1 MKKTKIIATIGPSCN
16 NKEVLMEMVNNGVD
30 VIRINLSHADED
42 FCDKA
47 IALIREI
54 ENELHKPIGIMLDTN
69 GPSIRLDEIK
79 EEKVLLKQDKEIKL
93 YNYPV
98 LCNNTQISVN
108 YNDVVND
115 LVQGDILLLSDGM
128 VELEVIDLF
137 EDYVLCKINKEGYIY
152 SKQTVHLKD
161 KSFNVPF
168 MNNEDK
174 ESILYGINNDVDFIA
189 LSYVR
194 DEQDVLMVVDM
205 LIENGNDHIGII
217 SKIENASA
225 LNNLDEILKVS
236 DGVMVA
242 RGDLGIELSLERLPY
257 FQKTILSH
265 AREQEKIGIVATDL
279 LMSME
284 KSSMPSR
291 AEVSDIYNAVMD
303 KCDAVMLSGE
313 TTTGFY
319 PIESVKT
326 MARVI
331 ESAEEDFDY
340 VENLSETIRSTK
352 QDITSS
358 IAYSVVDSS
367 LRLLTSAIIANT
379 NSGYTAKKISYFR
392 PNCPILGLSP
402 SQDTIRSLTLVYGVM
417 PILTNEC
424 QSTDTIVKMCVKVA
438 TKYLSLIENDLVI
451 VTGGFPISNKNTN
464 FMKIEVID

>member
-1 MKKTKIIATIGPSCN
+1 MKKTKIIATIGPASN
-16 NKEVLMEMVNNGVD
+16 NKETLIEMVNNGCN
-30 VIRINLSHADED
+30 VIRINLSHADKEY
-42 FCDKA
+42 CDKA
-47 IALIREI
+47 ISLIRKVEK
-54 ENELHKPIGIMLDTN
+54 ELNKPIGIMLDTN
-69 GPSIRLDEIK
+69 GPSVRLDEIK
-79 EEKVLLKQDKEIKL
+79 EEKVFLTKDKEIKL
-93 YNYPV
+93 YNFPV

-108 YNDVVND
+108 YSEIVND
-115 LVQGDILLLSDGM
+115 LVVGDILLLSDGM

-137 EDYVLCKINKEGYIY
+137 NDYVLCKIVKEGYIY

-161 KSFNVPF
+161 KSFNIPF
-168 MNNEDK
+168 MNELDY

-217 SKIENASA
+217 SKIENANA

-257 FQKTILSH
+257 FQKTILAK
-265 AREQEKIGIVATDL
+265 AREYEKIGIVATDL
-279 LMSME
+279 LMTME
-284 KSSMPSR
+284 NNSIPSR
-291 AEVSDIYNAVMD
+291 AEVGDIYNAVMD

-313 TTTGFY
+313 TTTGNY
-319 PIESVKT
+319 PIECVKT
-326 MARVI
+326 MAKVI

-340 VENLSETIRSTK
+340 IENLNETLRGTK

-358 IAYSVVDSS
+358 IAYSVVDSA
-367 LRLLTSAIIANT
+367 LRLRTSAIIANT
-379 NSGYTAKKISYFR
+379 NGGYTAKKISYFR
-392 PNCPILGLSP
+392 PNCVILGLSP
-402 SQDTIRSLTLVYGVM
+402 NIDTVHTLTLVYGVM

-438 TKYLSLIENDLVI
+438 KKALSLIENDLVI